1 MIPQAQPAG
10 LFTASTPTSLD
21 PAASVDGKSVSFAE
35 ALSRA
40 ANLLKAARMPLIVA
54 GADFAGVNAALDL
67 AEEVEAAFA
76 VVNQDAV
83 SCEFRAAEDYG
94 CYQTSRRE
102 AKARADVV
110 LAIGKTPAAQA
121 QSLLGPGATLPSVQR
136 AYAMLPSEGAGK
148 GNDLKIELS
157 LLAAL
162 AGPDVLP
169 VLQTARFDSARATA
183 AKLRSGRFGVAVW
196 SPGEL
201 DQLEVGALMLLLD
214 HLNIETRFSALPL
227 RPGGNGWGAAQTCL
241 ARWGA
246 VPPARW
252 LAGRASAAFPSA
264 ASFRVVPEGVDLI
277 LSVSSFAN
285 SPPQLADPLIPVI
298 AIGPGAAASGTGKVA
313 IEAGV
318 TGADHA
324 GLYYD
329 EGRDAVIAVEAAR
342 SGGKISAADIVLQ
355 LLSRIRGD
363 AA

>member
-1 MIPQAQPAG
+1 LIPQAQPAG

-162 AGPDVLP
+162 A
-169 VLQTARFDSARATA
+169 
-183 AKLRSGRFGVAVW
+183 
-196 SPGEL
+196 
-201 DQLEVGALMLLLD
+201 AL
-214 HLNIETRFSALPL
+214 
-227 RPGGNGWGAAQTCL
+227 GL
-241 ARWGA
+241 AFF
-246 VPPARW
+246 
-252 LAGRASAAFPSA
+252 GRA
-264 ASFRVVPEGVDLI
+264 LI
-277 LSVSSFAN
+277 LAKDLRWWAVQLNGTVA
-285 SPPQLADPLIPVI
+285 PPLAL
-298 AIGPGAAASGTGKVA
+298 
-313 IEAGV
+313 
-318 TGADHA
+318 
-324 GLYYD
+324 
-329 EGRDAVIAVEAAR
+329 RC
-342 SGGKISAADIVLQ
+342 
-355 LLSRIRGD
+355 
-363 AA
+363 